1 MARYKVDI
9 TGINTNELKVLK
21 KEEMEELF
29 KQYKEG
35 DTTAK
40 EKIANGNLRLVLSI
54 INLFKQ
60 YQKGDLS
67 AKEKLINGNLK
78 LVLSILRSFNKGNYN
93 MDDLF
98 QVGVIGLIKAID
110 NFDLEYN
117 LKLST
122 YAVPLILGEIKR
134 YIRDNSSIRISRS
147 IKDLAYNILKY
158 KEEYFNL
165 YGKEPTSAEIA
176 KKLEVEEYKIAQ
188 ALDSL
193 KDPMSIFEPIYNDG
207 GDTIYLMDQIADKK
221 DLNSDK
227 DMLIS
232 LRRGLNKIK
241 EREREILI
249 ARYIVG
255 KTQMEIASSLN
266 ISQAQVSRIEKNA
279 ILSLKR
285 MIK

>member
-1 MARYKVDI
+1 
-9 TGINTNELKVLK
+9 
-21 KEEMEELF
+21 
-29 KQYKEG
+29 
-35 DTTAK
+35 
-40 EKIANGNLRLVLSI
+40 
-54 INLFKQ
+54 
-60 YQKGDLS
+60 
-67 AKEKLINGNLK
+67 
-78 LVLSILRSFNKGNYN
+78 
-93 MDDLF
+93 
-98 QVGVIGLIKAID
+98 
-110 NFDLEYN
+110 
-117 LKLST
+117 
-122 YAVPLILGEIKR
+122 
-134 YIRDNSSIRISRS
+134 
-147 IKDLAYNILKY
+147 
-158 KEEYFNL
+158 
-165 YGKEPTSAEIA
+165 
-176 KKLEVEEYKIAQ
+176 
-188 ALDSL
+188 
-193 KDPMSIFEPIYNDG
+193 MSIFEPIYNDG

>member
-9 TGINTNELKVLK
+9 TGINTNDLIVLNSS
-21 KEEMEELF
+21 
-29 KQYKEG
+29 
-35 DTTAK
+35 DTTK
-40 EKIANGNLRLVLSI
+40 
-54 INLFKQ
+54 LFER
-60 YQKGDLS
+60 YRAGDKS
-67 AKEKLINGNLK
+67 AKEELINGNLK

-110 NFDLEYN
+110 NFDLSYN

-134 YIRDNSSIRISRS
+134 FIRDNTSVRVSRS
-147 IKDLAYNILKY
+147 IKDLAYQIINY
-158 KEEYFNL
+158 KENYFNQK
-165 YGKEPTSAEIA
+165 GVEPTNEEIA
-176 KKLEVEEYKIAQ
+176 HDLDIPEYKISY
-188 ALDSL
+188 ALDAL
-193 KDPMSIFEPIYNDG
+193 KEPMSIFEPIYNDG
-207 GDTIYLMDQIADKK
+207 GDTIYLQDQIADKK

-227 DMLIS
+227 DLLIS
-232 LRRGLNKIK
+232 LNKGLNQIK
-241 EREREILI
+241 AREREVLV

-255 KTQMEIASSLN
+255 KTQMEIAESLN

-279 ILSLKR
+279 IASLKK

>member
-9 TGINTNELKVLK
+9 TGINTNELKVLTSTEMTKLFEAYRNGDK
-21 KEEMEELF
+21 K
-29 KQYKEG
+29 
-35 DTTAK
+35 AK
-40 EKIANGNLRLVLSI
+40 EDLV
-54 INLFKQ
+54 
-60 YQKGDLS
+60 
-67 AKEKLINGNLK
+67 NGNLK

-110 NFDLEYN
+110 NFDLSYN

-134 YIRDNSSIRISRS
+134 YIRDNTSIRVSRS
-147 IKDLAYNILKY
+147 VKDLAYDIISF
-158 KEEYFNL
+158 KESYFNKH
-165 YGKEPTSAEIA
+165 GIEPTNDQIA
-176 KKLEVEEYKIAQ
+176 KELNIEEYKIAN

-193 KDPMSIFEPIYNDG
+193 KEPMSIFEPIYNDG

-221 DLNSDK
+221 DMNNDK

-232 LRRGLNKIK
+232 LRKGLNQIK
-241 EREREILI
+241 KREREVLVD
-249 ARYIVG
+249 RYIIG
-255 KTQMEIASSLN
+255 KTQMEIAEALN